1 MGKSKPSGGAKE
13 MDPVAL
19 HRKLEPIY
27 EMIDGG
33 NNKAALKS
41 IDRELLSKFP
51 AMQIGRVL
59 KGIVL
64 QRMGKD
70 DEGLDLCE
78 SVRLEGPR
86 DDTVLHTLSLFYKN
100 TGRTEQTTA
109 MFEAAAEAQPRNP
122 EYLRSLFQ
130 SYARD
135 RAFVKQQT
143 CAMKLYR
150 LTNDPKHIMWA
161 VCGALLQTRDGSES
175 VDDDDDAKR
184 KRDAALLQL
193 ASTMCAKL
201 EAGGAVR
208 DRETCLVYARV
219 LRESGKGEKALELL
233 ESPLGERCVRMPA
246 ERRRLCA
253 AQASSLGPRFA
264 PRADEHWRAV
274 LESAP
279 DDWEA
284 MSAALDIAMPGTIPA
299 VVRAPSPP
307 AGGAFA
313 RRQAHGAAGDAA
325 AAEALSALV
334 AAAGLDPRA
343 ADASLEAGRALVAAL
358 RAAADAKGGAKAA
371 GRGAYLLSVELAWRE
386 TQVRRDAGD
395 ASPSLALADAI
406 FEYWRAFGAWT
417 SCARDL
423 RPYAELIAPEAARA
437 SLRDA
442 LGRAA
447 AEIDLA
453 EEKGEKQNP
462 AERNRA
468 TRRAAAA
475 ESVRAALGLCGGSW
489 LDASSR
495 SGGIKGL
502 SMPRLVNPAE
512 GRALARTFIA
522 KYRRARRL
530 VPENADPR
538 EPVPGDAFAALGAQA
553 LAAEA
558 VSWAARG
565 LESGDA
571 SGVWDASG
579 DGEVVMSLLAC
590 CALSEEALRA
600 SPNHAELRLVLVT
613 AYSLLGASTA
623 ASDALAPLDVKNIQM
638 DTMAH
643 FVLSCSESGCAP
655 SVLLK
660 YCRLAERLRLDAK
673 RDIAEAGVKAYD
685 NGAFTKALEF
695 VDFHARLCNS
705 HAARKFAAASARVAL
720 RETMLKLGDA
730 TVEPQTRQSGR
741 FPETLVNVLDEA
753 VQALGPLE
761 SDASP
766 TRDADE
772 FAKTFNEDATL
783 NPTFAPPFHGDA
795 GLSAC
800 DWWAGPARSPDA
812 GTSEK
817 VPVGGAHDKGMG
829 FGVSVAHRAGWA
841 RATRRRVVELHAL
854 RLAARAADESSADI
868 FEETKGNVQAVLA
881 AAEALART
889 GEANEAPGEA
899 CARARAPVTA
909 AAARVSDAA
918 LRALACLL
926 ALRTSGG
933 GGEHLARDAA
943 DALDAYA
950 DAFASFC
957 DGATAGFRGDAS
969 APRVERAAARGAVPL
984 LFHAVAEAGATAT
997 ATLRAYACAL
1007 AAKRC
1012 PGFASLEKGARESLA
1027 FAAQRASGTVAA
1039 AVRAAAA
1046 AADATASGE
1055 GKEADALAD
1064 RVDKWMGILAE
1075 REDPHD
1081 GRELGRALRREV
1093 CEDVARRIV
1102 AAHRVALNAVKAH
1115 ADRFAALAE
1124 ETADALS
1131 RA

>member
-1 MGKSKPSGGAKE
+1 
-13 MDPVAL
+13 
-19 HRKLEPIY
+19 
-27 EMIDGG
+27 
-33 NNKAALKS
+33 
-41 IDRELLSKFP
+41 
-51 AMQIGRVL
+51 
-59 KGIVL
+59 
-64 QRMGKD
+64 
-70 DEGLDLCE
+70 
-78 SVRLEGPR
+78 
-86 DDTVLHTLSLFYKN
+86 
-100 TGRTEQTTA
+100 
-109 MFEAAAEAQPRNP
+109 
-122 EYLRSLFQ
+122 
-130 SYARD
+130 
-135 RAFVKQQT
+135 
-143 CAMKLYR
+143 
-150 LTNDPKHIMWA
+150 
-161 VCGALLQTRDGSES
+161 
-175 VDDDDDAKR
+175 
-184 KRDAALLQL
+184 
-193 ASTMCAKL
+193 
-201 EAGGAVR
+201 
-208 DRETCLVYARV
+208 
-219 LRESGKGEKALELL
+219 
-233 ESPLGERCVRMPA
+233 
-246 ERRRLCA
+246 
-253 AQASSLGPRFA
+253 
-264 PRADEHWRAV
+264 
-274 LESAP
+274 
-279 DDWEA
+279 
-284 MSAALDIAMPGTIPA
+284 
-299 VVRAPSPP
+299 
-307 AGGAFA
+307 
-313 RRQAHGAAGDAA
+313 
-325 AAEALSALV
+325 
-334 AAAGLDPRA
+334 
-343 ADASLEAGRALVAAL
+343 
-358 RAAADAKGGAKAA
+358 
-371 GRGAYLLSVELAWRE
+371 LLSVELAWRE

-489 LDASSR
+489 RDASSG

-565 LESGDA
+565 LESGDT
-571 SGVWDASG
+571 SGVGDASG

-673 RDIAEAGVKAYD
+673 RDIAEAGVKAYE

-695 VDFHARLCNS
+695 VDFHARLANS

-720 RETMLKLGDA
+720 RETMLSLGDA
-730 TVEPQTRQSGR
+730 TVEPHERHSGR
-741 FPETLVNVLDEA
+741 FPESLVNVLDEA
-753 VQALGPLE
+753 VEALGPLE

-817 VPVGGAHDKGMG
+817 VPVGGEHDKGVG

-841 RATRRRVVELHAL
+841 RALRRRVVELHAL
-854 RLAARAADESSADI
+854 RLAARVADADAGV
-868 FEETKGNVQAVLA
+868 FEEETENVAAVVA
-881 AAEALART
+881 AAEALAEGGR
-889 GEANEAPGEA
+889 ADAAPGDA
-899 CARARAPVTA
+899 WARARAPVTA

-918 LRALACLL
+918 LRALARLI
-926 ALRTSGG
+926 ALRTASGAG
-933 GGEHLARDAA
+933 AGAAARDAA
-943 DALDAYA
+943 EAIDAYA
-950 DAFASFC
+950 DAFSSLC
-957 DGATAGFRGDAS
+957 GGATAGLLGDAS
-969 APRVERAAARGAVPL
+969 AREPPGPLAERAAARGAVPL

-1027 FAAQRASGTVAA
+1027 GAARRASGTVAA

-1075 REDPHD
+1075 RKDPHD

-1124 ETADALS
+1124 ETADTLS